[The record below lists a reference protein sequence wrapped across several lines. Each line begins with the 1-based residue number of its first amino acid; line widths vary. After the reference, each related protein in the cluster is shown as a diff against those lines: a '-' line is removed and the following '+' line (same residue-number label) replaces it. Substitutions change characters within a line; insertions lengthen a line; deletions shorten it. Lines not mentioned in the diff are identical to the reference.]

1 MKKVIG
7 VLMLTALAWQS
18 QAQNWLTD
26 IDMAKQI
33 AEDENKK
40 IVLVFAGSDWC
51 GPCIKLERSIWESE
65 KFKNYAAENYVLVKA
80 DFPRKKANK
89 LPKELQAHNDA
100 LAERYN
106 QNGYFPLVLIL
117 DFAGKVH
124 GTTGYKNITPGEYIE
139 LLNSFKS

>member
-65 KFKNYAAENYVLVKA
+65 TFKNYAAENYVLVKA

-117 DFAGKVH
+117 DSAGKVY